1 MGAIERPI
9 YLDYQSTTPVDQ
21 RVLTAMNPYFSD
33 VFGNAASP
41 HASFGEPARQ
51 AVERA
56 RQAVAGLLEVSPQ
69 EIVFTS
75 GATESNNLAIKGVAA
90 NSPAGSHFVTCLTE
104 HKSVLEVF
112 QDLEIQGHSVTYLP
126 VDREGRIDLNR
137 LKDSLTDGT
146 VLVSLMAANN
156 EIGTVLPLDEVV
168 TICSDAGVLFHTD
181 AAQAVGKVPLYLG
194 TSGVDLAS
202 LSAHKIYGPK
212 GVGALFV
219 RRHCQSRLRPGFH
232 GGGQERGL
240 RSGTAN
246 VPGCVGFGEACRILV
261 DEGEAEAE
269 RLNHLV
275 SLLEERLSKVIADV
289 CVNGPIDGRLP
300 GNLNV
305 QIPGAPGDALVA
317 ALGTVA
323 IATGSACTSDV
334 PTSSHVLRAVG
345 LSDEEAESSIRI
357 SVGRFT
363 SEREIQEAVDLLGSA
378 VASIRSLIGAA
389 S

>member
-1 MGAIERPI
+1 MAVIERPI
-9 YLDYQSTTPVDQ
+9 YLDYQATTPVDP
-21 RVLTAMNPYFSD
+21 RVLTAMHPYFSD
-33 VFGNAASP
+33 VFGNAAST
-41 HASFGEPARQ
+41 HASFGQPARQ

-56 RQAVAGLLEVSPQ
+56 RESIATLLEVSTQ

-75 GATESNNLAIKGVAA
+75 GATESNNLAIKGIAA
-90 NSPAGSHFVTCLTE
+90 TSPAGSHFITCLTE

-112 QDLEIQGHSVTYLP
+112 KELEAQGHSVTYLP
-126 VDREGRIDLNR
+126 VDREGRIDLNQ
-137 LKDSLTDGT
+137 LKDSITEQT
-146 VLVSLMAANN
+146 QLVSLMAANN
-156 EIGTVLPLDEVV
+156 EIGTVLPIDQVAA
-168 TICSDAGVLFHTD
+168 ICSQAGSLFHTD
-181 AAQAVGKVPLYLG
+181 AAQAVGKTPLNLG

-212 GVGALFV
+212 GMGALFA
-219 RRHCQSRLRPGFH
+219 RRQSQNRIRPAFH

-240 RSGTAN
+240 RSGTTN
-246 VPGCVGFGEACRILV
+246 VPGCVGFGEACRILAV
-261 DEGEAEAE
+261 EGQDEAQRLIRLTSLVEA
-269 RLNHLV
+269 RLANV
-275 SLLEERLSKVIADV
+275 VADV
-289 CVNGPIDGRLP
+289 RVNGPIEGRLP

-305 QIPGAPGDALVA
+305 HIPGTPGDALVA

-345 LSDEEAESSIRI
+345 LSDDDADCSIRI

-363 SEREIQEAVDLLGSA
+363 SEEEIHEAIDLLSSA
-378 VASIRSLIGAA
+378 VANIRSLIGAA